1 MRAGRASAEA
11 LPTEKPMPQVPLQ
24 VTFRHMPHSDAVE
37 TLVRDKV
44 EKLEEFYPALI
55 SCRVVIEKEAL
66 HHQQGQRF
74 NVRLDLHVPG
84 HEFATTREHHEDFDV
99 AIRDAFDVAKRWLE
113 DEVRQQRGDVK
124 LHEVP
129 QHGTVVRLVA
139 DGRFG
144 FIEKADGGDLYFSAD
159 NVVDPSFDALEPGM
173 KVQFI
178 EDFGAEEG
186 PQAKRVSV
194 GRHSAG

>member
-1 MRAGRASAEA
+1 
-11 LPTEKPMPQVPLQ
+11 MPQVPLQ

-113 DEVRQQRGDVK
+113 DEV
-124 LHEVP
+124 
-129 QHGTVVRLVA
+129 LVA

-144 FIEKADGGDLYFSAD
+144 FIEKADGGELYFSAD